1 MPDEAD
7 PDQAEPDEAGSNEV
21 VPVAEEPEQVV
32 AFPPPSQLRRYEEI
46 HPGFTAR
53 LFSLAERKLEFD
65 QETAKYK
72 IQHEERTSRI
82 AWVTRE
88 LRLGIF
94 GVLSMTY
101 LFVGLLVGFD
111 QRATAVMLIVAL
123 ATGLETLWSRLR
135 RRMQAGRDDDAGDDG

>member
-1 MPDEAD
+1 MP
-7 PDQAEPDEAGSNEV
+7 NEV
-21 VPVAEEPEQVV
+21 VPAPEEPEHIV
-32 AFPPPSQLRRYEEI
+32 AFPPPNQLKRYEEI

-53 LFSLAERKLEFD
+53 LFSLAERKLEID
-65 QETAKYK
+65 QDTAKYE
-72 IQHEERTSRI
+72 IQHEERTNRI

-101 LFVGLLVGFD
+101 LFVGLVVGFD
-111 QRATAVMLIVAL
+111 QRATVIMLIVAL

-135 RRMQAGRDDDAGDDG
+135 RRMQANQDDDADD